1 MAGAP
6 IERRR
11 RTVQAFGRR
20 AGLAVLRR
28 HWRALL
34 AVLIAVLLGL
44 VGYRERHE
52 IVDVLETVNNASR
65 GWLAV
70 ALVVQVLV
78 YLNFA
83 AVYWRSLALLGH
95 HVKLLSLYGIAF
107 VAIFL
112 GRVFPAGGT
121 STYAFLLYQL
131 RRRGVP
137 DGTGAVTVT
146 LDGLSYLFAFFALL
160 LGGFVYLFTHGELRV
175 KQILIIVLLVL
186 AIMFLIMYLW
196 VLHYDRP
203 LLTRRAVVL
212 KNGIARLLRRSWG
225 DTGLLAFIAEIY
237 DGLALIKRN
246 RTGFFQLVGLQFVAL
261 FLDSLT
267 LMCLFWALGVWPHLS
282 VVLLGY
288 SLAYF
293 FSTITSLPGGAGSFE
308 ATMALTFTQLDINSE
323 IALSVT
329 LLYRLL
335 AFWLPL
341 VITALLYHFIHA
353 RPARDS
359 PAFVPRPPA
368 QGGG

>member
-1 MAGAP
+1 MLAG
-6 IERRR
+6 
-11 RTVQAFGRR
+11 F
-20 AGLAVLRR
+20 AGVVVA
-28 HWRALL
+28 ALL
-34 AVLIAVLLGL
+34 VFLQRSEVIDVIAIVRGAV
-44 VGYRERHE
+44 E
-52 IVDVLETVNNASR
+52 
-65 GWLAV
+65 GWLLMAV
-70 ALVVQVLV
+70 VVQLLV

-83 AVYWRSLALLGH
+83 AVYWRSLALLGY

-121 STYAFLLYQL
+121 STYAFLLYQM

-146 LDGLSYLFAFFALL
+146 LDGLSYLVAFFALL
-160 LGGFVYLFTHGELRV
+160 LGGFVYLFTHGDLRV
-175 KQILIIVLLVL
+175 NQILLIVVLVL
-186 AIMFLIMYLW
+186 AILFLVMYLW
-196 VLHYDRP
+196 ALHYDRP
-203 LLTRRAVVL
+203 LLTRRVLGL
-212 KNGIARLLRRSWG
+212 KNYLARLFRRSWS
-225 DTGLLAFIAEIY
+225 DTGVLSFIAEIY

-246 RTGFFQLVGLQFVAL
+246 RFGFFQLVGLQFVAL

-267 LMCLFWALGVWPHLS
+267 LLCLFWSLGVQPHLS

-293 FSTITSLPGGAGSFE
+293 FSTLSSLPGGAGSFE
-308 ATMALTFTQLDINSE
+308 ATMALTFTQLDVDSG

-341 VITALLYHFIHA
+341 VITAVGYNHIRGPRGD
-353 RPARDS
+353 RPA
-359 PAFVPRPPA
+359 PMAVAP
-368 QGGG
+368 GGSERSST